1 MGNSMTIYMDVL
13 HNSILGEKDEPI
25 TVINLLHIKASVL
38 KSFSVQ
44 QFHLVEEGTSKTGGI
59 KCALPAVTVLWF
71 LGSLPRDFKPVAA
84 CKSLFRPTGTPM
96 KAPMAAGKVVDR
108 ASSSVL
114 SSPVRLDLI

>member
-1 MGNSMTIYMDVL
+1 MTIYMDVL

-71 LGSLPRDFKPVAA
+71 LGSLPRDFKLWLPANP
-84 CKSLFRPTGTPM
+84 SLGPLGLP
-96 KAPMAAGKVVDR
+96 
-108 ASSSVL
+108 
-114 SSPVRLDLI
+114 